1 MFPLE
6 ELFGLLEAEVKS
18 FLTVDNVDSTFIQ
31 ATGVHII
38 KQVGASHFWCEI
50 NDIMVLV

>member
-31 ATGVHII
+31 ATG
-38 KQVGASHFWCEI
+38 SHFWCEI